1 MIIKLNGVTKKY
13 GSAKALNNVT
23 LDFEPGKI
31 YGLLGPNG
39 SGKSTTLK
47 LITGLVYP
55 NSGTVSVLQEN
66 VTRRI
71 SQKVAYL
78 TELDMFYD
86 SFTTGKMIEFYDSQ
100 FPDFDRAKAFQ
111 LLQEMELP
119 ADKKIKQLSKG
130 NRGRLKLVLTLARD
144 VPVILLDEPFSGL
157 DPMVRD
163 SIVKSLLTYINF
175 DKQTVII
182 ATHEIDEIEPIMD
195 EVVVIYNGDIIGR
208 ENVESLREEQGISVL
223 KWFKSIMENRREE
236 VNLDDSSR

>member
-1 MIIKLNGVTKKY
+1 MNIELKGVVKKY
-13 GSAKALNNVT
+13 GAEKALDNVT
-23 LDFEPGKI
+23 LYFEPGKI

-55 NSGTVSVLQEN
+55 NSGTVTVLQEK

-71 SQKVAYL
+71 SKKVAYL

-100 FPDFDRAKAFQ
+100 FPDFDRDKAFH
-111 LLQEMELP
+111 LLKEMELP
-119 ADKKIKQLSKG
+119 ENKKIKQLSKG

-144 VPVILLDEPFSGL
+144 VPVVLLDEPFSGL

-163 SIVKSLLTYINF
+163 SIVTSLLTYINF
-175 DKQTVII
+175 EKQTVII
-182 ATHEIDEIEPIMD
+182 ATHEIDEIEQIMD
-195 EVVVIYNGDIIGR
+195 EVIAIYNGDIISR
-208 ENVESLREEQGISVL
+208 QNVEAIREEQGLSVL
-223 KWFKSIMENRREE
+223 EWFKSIMRNKGKE
-236 VNLDDSSR
+236 V